1 MVNSVLVPSK
11 FVKPRHCRITND
23 AGTLKIKPLSEDADL
38 CINGEPVN
46 SGLGNALS
54 LRHGDSLLLGTGSAA
69 ENCCFEVVNWS
80 ELIEDVRTGKRKE
93 LRPSEY
99 VPNVTEHWY
108 FEAQRGVYTDLIEEF
123 NKNHNLDDDDDAPR
137 AEVSPLKFIIT
148 LLLTLSMSRWNDSVV
163 RLVDLYCCLPTGGG
177 RHPAAAESGGGS
189 EPSGSLHEPRLG
201 LRAAAQDFH
210 LRLHD
215 RRGRQGARQTLRPPP
230 RNTEALR

>member
-1 MVNSVLVPSK
+1 MINSVLVPSK

-38 CINGEPVN
+38 CINGE
-46 SGLGNALS
+46 
-54 LRHGDSLLLGTGSAA
+54 
-69 ENCCFEVVNWS
+69 VVNWS
-80 ELIEDVRTGKRKE
+80 ELIEDGRTGKRKE

-148 LLLTLSMSRWNDSVV
+148 LLLTLSMSRLNDSVV

-215 RRGRQGARQTLRPPP
+215 RRGRQGA
-230 RNTEALR
+230 